1 MSALTPDNPLAE
13 PADRAV
19 LEAFLAHFG
28 IPRDL
33 PPRELL
39 RRTIAA
45 FARLPYENLTK
56 IIKHDACGSAE
67 SSRRAPLEVVTDHRS
82 WGAGGTCFSLTATL
96 VHLVRALGWRA
107 EPLLADRRYGPDT
120 HSALVVWLDD
130 RPHLVDPGYLIV
142 DPIPLDV
149 PATQRIATS
158 FNQLVLTPRDG
169 GERLELS
176 TVQNGSA
183 TYRLTFRTQPV
194 DAGQFLR
201 AWDASFAWDMMQYPV
216 LTRADQSGQTYLQGR
231 RLQHR
236 TPSGVDRQELS
247 DDELIDRIAAEFGIA
262 REVARRALTVLG
274 RSPHCPR

>member
-67 SSRRAPLEVVTDHRS
+67 PSRRAPLEVVTDHRS

-120 HSALVVWLDD
+120 HSALVVWLDE

-236 TPSGVDRQELS
+236 TQAGVERQELS
-247 DDELIDRIAAEFGIA
+247 DDELITRIAAEFGIA
-262 REVARRALTVLG
+262 REVARRALTVLS

>member
-33 PPRELL
+33 PPRDLL

-67 SSRRAPLEVVTDHRS
+67 SSRRAPLEVVADHRS

-120 HSALVVWLDD
+120 HSALVVWLDE

-236 TPSGVDRQELS
+236 TQSGVDRQELS

-262 REVARRALTVLG
+262 REVARRALTVLKK
-274 RSPHCPR
+274 